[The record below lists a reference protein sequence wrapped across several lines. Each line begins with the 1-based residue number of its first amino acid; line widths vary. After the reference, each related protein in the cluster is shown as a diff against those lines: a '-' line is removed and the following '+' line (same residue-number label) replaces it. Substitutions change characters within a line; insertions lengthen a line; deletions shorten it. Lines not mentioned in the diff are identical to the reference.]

1 MRYTIVLTP
10 DLEEGGYSVEVP
22 ALPGCATQ
30 GETLDE
36 AIAHAREAIA
46 LHVAVLQEHRD
57 PVPADIAPAIQVIQ
71 LEVPAAPA

>member
-1 MRYTIVLTP
+1 M
-10 DLEEGGYSVEVP
+10 
-22 ALPGCATQ
+22 PGCATQ

-46 LHVAVLQEHRD
+46 LHVAVLQEHGD